1 MIFLASMNIRVSK
14 LFLILVSIFI
24 TLTLVKIKDIS
35 NFDIGE
41 YGYS

>member
-1 MIFLASMNIRVSK
+1 MIFMASMNIRVSK

-24 TLTLVKIKDIS
+24 TPILVKIKDIP
-35 NFDIGE
+35 NFDISE